1 MKSSESLSKLRE
13 KIDIIDEQILDLINQ
28 RGSIALEVSSQKQKN
43 SLKIY
48 DPARE
53 KEIEKRLKSKNPGP
67 LSNDFVISI
76 FNEIIIGCRGLQN
89 PTKVGYLGPEG
100 SFSNQA
106 AFHKFG
112 SSSKLVPLSSFEE
125 VFEEVNKKRVEF
137 GIIPIENSVEGSIGS
152 VLDILL
158 AWDLII
164 TSEYFEKVS
173 HYLISKTGNKNSI
186 KTVASHPQ
194 ALGQC
199 RKWLNRNLSKVDL
212 LETPSTAT
220 AAKLVSTDTKK
231 AAIASLHAAS
241 IYKLKIIQSNIEDS
255 AQNTTRFL
263 VIGREPSP
271 VTGNDKTSI
280 AFSLKDEPGA
290 LQKSLFHPFAE
301 AGINLTKIESRPS
314 KDRPWEYNFF
324 VDLLGHSED
333 KKVKSVLRKVEKKC
347 IFLKILGSYP
357 VGKNN

>member
-1 MKSSESLSKLRE
+1 MKSSKSLSKLRE

-53 KEIEKRLKSKNPGP
+53 KEIEKRLKSKNSGP

-76 FNEIIIGCRGLQN
+76 FKEIIIGCRGLQN

-112 SSSKLVPLSSFEE
+112 SSSKLVPLGSFEE

-186 KTVASHPQ
+186 MTVASHPQ

-220 AAKLVSTDTKK
+220 AAKLVSTDTNK
-231 AAIASLHAAS
+231 AAIASLYAAS
-241 IYKLKIIQSNIEDS
+241 IYNLKIIQSNMEDS
-255 AQNTTRFL
+255 A
-263 VIGREPSP
+263 
-271 VTGNDKTSI
+271 
-280 AFSLKDEPGA
+280 
-290 LQKSLFHPFAE
+290 
-301 AGINLTKIESRPS
+301 
-314 KDRPWEYNFF
+314 
-324 VDLLGHSED
+324 
-333 KKVKSVLRKVEKKC
+333 
-347 IFLKILGSYP
+347 
-357 VGKNN
+357 

>member
-1 MKSSESLSKLRE
+1 MKSSKSLSGLRE
-13 KIDIIDEQILDLINQ
+13 KIDIIDDKILDLINE
-28 RGSIALEVSSQKQKN
+28 RGQIALEVSRHKQKN

-48 DPARE
+48 DPTRE
-53 KEIEKRLKSKNPGP
+53 KEIEEKLRSKNPGP
-67 LSNDFVISI
+67 LSNDYVLSI
-76 FNEIIIGCRGLQN
+76 FKEIVAGCRGLQN

-112 SSSKLVPLSSFEE
+112 SSSELVSLGSFEE
-125 VFEEVNKKRVEF
+125 IFEEVYKKRVEF

-158 AWDLII
+158 AWDLKI

-173 HYLISKTGNKNSI
+173 HFLLSKTGKKSTI
-186 KTVASHPQ
+186 KIVASHPQ

-199 RKWLNRNLSKVDL
+199 RKWLNKNLKNVDL
-212 LETPSTAT
+212 LETASTAS
-220 AAKLVSTDTKK
+220 AAKAASKDTKT
-231 AAIASLHAAS
+231 AAIASLYAAS
-241 IYKLKIIQSNIEDS
+241 IYNLKIIQSNIEDS

-263 VIGREPSP
+263 IIGHEGSP
-271 VTGNDKTSI
+271 ITGNDKTSL

-324 VDLLGHSED
+324 VDIIGHSQD
-333 KKVKSVLRKVEKKC
+333 KTVKRVIRKVEKKC
-347 IFLKILGSYP
+347 IFLKVLGSYP
-357 VGKNN
+357 IGKNN